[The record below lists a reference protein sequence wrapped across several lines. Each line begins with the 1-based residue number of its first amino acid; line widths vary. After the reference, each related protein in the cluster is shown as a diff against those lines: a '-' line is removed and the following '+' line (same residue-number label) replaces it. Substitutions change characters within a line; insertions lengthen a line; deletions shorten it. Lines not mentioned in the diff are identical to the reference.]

1 MKQIIPYMMAL
12 LAVTGFTSPAVAE
25 VSSAPLQPSAS
36 TCATAAL
43 PALPD
48 SVAAVTMTYAAPAE
62 AALALPRPLA
72 PSAVSAAL
80 PEQGYAAP
88 AAATELSAA
97 EPVRKKQRFLPMRR
111 RIDRKVDNIK
121 FAYKGEVILG
131 LTASY
136 GTLTSEDTDYFLLLD
151 NFNADGSI
159 TTVNPFIGYFY
170 RDNRCVGI
178 RFGYRHIGGT
188 LGNLDLDLGEQNDFD
203 FSLDHMDLTSDNF
216 SFGVFHRSYVGLDR
230 KGRFG
235 LFAELELSVTTGS
248 SDFKYKSG
256 ETFKTTYSD
265 MFQARLS
272 FNPGVAV
279 YIFPNVCGT
288 LSFGLGGIQY
298 SRVTQK
304 DENGVKIG
312 SRDASKMRFR
322 LNLANINIGMTVH
335 LWDKKKQ

>member
-1 MKQIIPYMMAL
+1 MKRL
-12 LAVTGFTSPAVAE
+12 
-25 VSSAPLQPSAS
+25 
-36 TCATAAL
+36 TCIL
-43 PALPD
+43 
-48 SVAAVTMTYAAPAE
+48 
-62 AALALPRPLA
+62 
-72 PSAVSAAL
+72 
-80 PEQGYAAP
+80 
-88 AAATELSAA
+88 AATLLTLLTASAGTIGEVRAETDTLTSAA
-97 EPVRKKQRFLPMRR
+97 EAPRSRRTKQRFLPTRR
-111 RIDRKVDNIK
+111 RMDREINKLK

-170 RDNRCVGI
+170 RDNRCVGV

-188 LGNLDLDLGEQNDFD
+188 LGNIDLDLGDQNDFD
-203 FSLDHMDLTSDNF
+203 FSIDNMDLSSDNF

-256 ETFKTTYSD
+256 DTYKTTYSD
-265 MFQARLS
+265 NFQARLS
-272 FNPGVAV
+272 FNPGMAV

-298 SRVTQK
+298 SSVTQK
-304 DENGVKIG
+304 DENGVKTG
-312 SRDASKMRFR
+312 SREASKMRFR

-335 LWDKKKQ
+335 LWDKKKK

>member
-1 MKQIIPYMMAL
+1 MKQIIPYMLAL
-12 LAVTGFTSPAVAE
+12 LALAGVR
-25 VSSAPLQPSAS
+25 SSA
-36 TCATAAL
+36 AAAA
-43 PALPD
+43 PFLPD
-48 SVAAVTMTYAAPAE
+48 SLPGSPALHDTAARLAQAAPSRLFSAT
-62 AALALPRPLA
+62 
-72 PSAVSAAL
+72 PSAVPGTL
-80 PEQGYAAP
+80 PESGFILSDPGAGLTAP
-88 AAATELSAA
+88 
-97 EPVRKKQRFLPMRR
+97 EPKTRKRQRFLPMRR

-136 GTLTSEDTDYFLLLD
+136 GTLSSEDTDYFLLLD

-188 LGNLDLDLGEQNDFD
+188 LGNVDFDLGEQNDFD
-203 FSLDHMDLTSDNF
+203 FSIDNMDLTSDNF
-216 SFGVFHRSYVGLDR
+216 SFGIFHRSYVGLDR
-230 KGRFG
+230 RGRFG

-248 SDFKYKSG
+248 SEFKYKSG
-256 ETFKTTYSD
+256 ESYKNTYSD

-298 SRVTQK
+298 AKVTQK
-304 DENGVKIG
+304 DENGVKVG

-335 LWDKKKQ
+335 LWDKKKK

>member
-1 MKQIIPYMMAL
+1 M
-12 LAVTGFTSPAVAE
+12 
-25 VSSAPLQPSAS
+25 
-36 TCATAAL
+36 
-43 PALPD
+43 
-48 SVAAVTMTYAAPAE
+48 
-62 AALALPRPLA
+62 
-72 PSAVSAAL
+72 
-80 PEQGYAAP
+80 
-88 AAATELSAA
+88 
-97 EPVRKKQRFLPMRR
+97 
-111 RIDRKVDNIK
+111 DNIK

-170 RDNRCVGI
+170 RDNRCVGV

-188 LGNLDLDLGEQNDFD
+188 LGNIDLDLGDQNDFD
-203 FSLDHMDLTSDNF
+203 FSIDNMDLSSDNF

-256 ETFKTTYSD
+256 DTYKTTYSD
-265 MFQARLS
+265 NFQARLS
-272 FNPGVAV
+272 FNPGMAV

-298 SRVTQK
+298 SSVTQK
-304 DENGVKIG
+304 DENGVKTG

-335 LWDKKKQ
+335 LWDKKKK